1 MSLRKILM
9 LLGLFLGI
17 YQAKSQEN
25 KQIYINDDIQIE
37 QLSDSI
43 FRHITWEESNQ
54 FGRFSSNG
62 MLIIHKGQA
71 IMIDTPFDNE
81 KTEIIVNYLRDSM
94 HVELIK
100 LISGHF
106 HLDCIGGLEYIQ
118 SQGIESIAS
127 NHTVN
132 KCTELGLPVPSTPFK
147 DELIVDLNG
156 LKLVC
161 RYFGGGHTPD
171 NIVVWIPR
179 YKILFGGCLIK
190 SGNAISLGFT
200 GDSDMTNYDLTIE
213 KIIEEYPEIEKV
225 VPGHGDVG
233 GINLLSHT
241 IDLVKNKKALE
252 K

>member
-1 MSLRKILM
+1 MSLRKTLM
-9 LLGLFLGI
+9 LLSLVVFI
-17 YQAKSQEN
+17 YQANAQNN
-25 KQIYINDDIQIE
+25 KQIFINDDIQLE
-37 QLSDSI
+37 QLEDSI
-43 FRHITWEESNQ
+43 FRHITWQESEQ

-62 MLIIHKGQA
+62 MLIINKGQA

-81 KTEIIVNYLRDSM
+81 KTEIINNYLKDSM
-94 HVELIK
+94 HVELVK

-132 KCTELGLPVPSTPFK
+132 KCKELGLPVPSSPFT

-156 LKLVC
+156 LKLEC

-171 NIVVWIPR
+171 NIVVWIPK
-179 YKILFGGCLIK
+179 YKTLFGGCLVK
-190 SGNAISLGFT
+190 SANAITLGFT
-200 GDSDMTNYDLTIE
+200 GDSDMANYDLTIE
-213 KIIEEYPEIEKV
+213 KIIEEYPDIEKV

-233 GINLLSHT
+233 GINLLTHT
-241 IDLVKNKKALE
+241 IDLVKEKK
-252 K
+252 KQ